1 MSLAHLDP
9 ELRDVFGLVLTKWRG
24 MTVPLLDSIFE
35 DAVRGVSF
43 QSTNNKMTTLQ
54 NNAFNEK
61 RTFQAQHNDKMAQGT
76 LHGKVTKEKCESAMC
91 LDLKDVMTQPFP
103 SR

>member
-9 ELRDVFGLVLTKWRG
+9 ELRDLFELVLTKQRG

-35 DAVRGVSF
+35 DAIRGVSF

-54 NNAFNEK
+54 NNAFHQKK
-61 RTFQAQHNDKMAQGT
+61 RALQARHNDQKAQQT
-76 LHGKVTKEKCESAMC
+76 THGIAHAVH
-91 LDLKDVMTQPFP
+91 
-103 SR
+103 